1 MIKKLPLRILISF
14 FLLIFI
20 GCDDNKNALKLNGTT
35 DLDEGLVIYRI
46 VPNSVNQPVKI
57 DSTIVS
63 SGRFS
68 FNIKVNEID
77 VNFLSIKDKDV
88 NIPFIVETGKIDVV
102 IFKDSLNS
110 SQVIGSKSND
120 DLNLYRNRTKS
131 IVTNLNKIANEI
143 EIANSL
149 GDNLLV
155 EDLQNKYRLK
165 QTELLNFELELAKAT
180 KGSYLSVLM
189 LEKLI
194 NDKIIDI
201 NSAKE
206 ITGNYN
212 LEILKSRVG
221 KILIEKINA
230 PTDPTLKGEIAPN
243 FEGPSPSGQVLSLS
257 DLKGKVTII
266 EFWASWC
273 RPCRVENPNL
283 VRLYKEMHP
292 KGLEIVGVSLDR
304 NKASWLRAI
313 DDDGLIWNH
322 VSNLK
327 FWQDPIAKLYNI
339 RAIPASFIIDQE
351 GRIIDKNLRGAQLA
365 ARISQI
371 LNN

>member
-1 MIKKLPLRILISF
+1 MLLGCESNNNSF
-14 FLLIFI
+14 E
-20 GCDDNKNALKLNGTT
+20 LNGTT
-35 DLDEGLVIYRI
+35 DLDDGVVIYRI
-46 VPNSVNQPVKI
+46 VPNSVNQPIKM
-57 DSTIVS
+57 DSAIIRK
-63 SGRFS
+63 GRFNFS
-68 FNIKVNEID
+68 SQVNEID
-77 VNFLSIKDKDV
+77 VNFITIKDKTS
-88 NIPFIVETGKIDVV
+88 NIPFILESGRIDMRVYN
-102 IFKDSLNS
+102 DSLDA
-110 SQVIGSKSND
+110 SQVEGTRSND
-120 DLNLYRNRTKS
+120 DLNSYRSKTKS
-131 IVTNLNKIANEI
+131 IVSSLNKIANEI
-143 EIANSL
+143 QIANSL

-155 EDLQNKYRLK
+155 EDLQNQYREK
-165 QTELLNFELELAKAT
+165 QTDLVNFELDLAKNN

-194 NDKIIDI
+194 NEKTIDI
-201 NSAKE
+201 KSAKE
-206 ITGNYN
+206 LTASYN
-212 LEILKSRVG
+212 PEILNSRVG
-221 KILIEKINA
+221 KILVEKVNA
-230 PTDPTLKGEIAPN
+230 PTNPTSIGEIAPN
-243 FEGPSPSGQVLSLS
+243 FEGPSPAGEVLNLS

-304 NKASWLRAI
+304 TKASWLRAI

-339 RAIPASFIIDQE
+339 RAIPASIIIDQE

>member
-1 MIKKLPLRILISF
+1 MLLGCESNNNSF
-14 FLLIFI
+14 E
-20 GCDDNKNALKLNGTT
+20 LNGTT
-35 DLDEGLVIYRI
+35 DLDDGVVIYRI
-46 VPNSVNQPVKI
+46 VPNSVNQPIKM
-57 DSTIVS
+57 DSTIVRK
-63 SGRFS
+63 GRFNFS
-68 FNIKVNEID
+68 SQVNEID
-77 VNFLSIKDKDV
+77 VNFITIKDKTS
-88 NIPFIVETGKIDVV
+88 NIPFILESGRIDMRVYN
-102 IFKDSLNS
+102 DSLDA
-110 SQVIGSKSND
+110 SQVEGTRSND
-120 DLNLYRNRTKS
+120 DLNSYRSKTKS
-131 IVTNLNKIANEI
+131 IVSSLNKIANEI
-143 EIANSL
+143 QIANSL

-155 EDLQNKYRLK
+155 EDLQNQYREK
-165 QTELLNFELELAKAT
+165 QTDLVNFELDLAKNN

-194 NDKIIDI
+194 NEKTIDI
-201 NSAKE
+201 KSAKE
-206 ITGNYN
+206 LTASYN
-212 LEILKSRVG
+212 PEILNSRVG
-221 KILIEKINA
+221 KILVEKVNA
-230 PTDPTLKGEIAPN
+230 PTNPTSIGRIAPN
-243 FEGPSPSGQVLSLS
+243 FEGPSPAGEVLNLS

-304 NKASWLRAI
+304 TKASWLRAI